1 MDNLPR
7 CLDTLPRCLDTLP
20 RCLDTLPRCLLCKI
34 SFPNGE
40 LYIDHMK
47 QHLTEYNRSRN
58 SQNLDTDHDLF
69 VPCKDHQDMV
79 KVVRGSRKRLTK
91 RRKRKEDVRIG
102 DWKDTHHES
111 YSDDC
116 LGDSE
121 LSDSDTEEE
130 RIDRMERD
138 RREMRILLAKTRLSL
153 AKNNLTVVIQMILF
167 VCYA

>member
-1 MDNLPR
+1 
-7 CLDTLPRCLDTLP
+7 
-20 RCLDTLPRCLLCKI
+20 
-34 SFPNGE
+34 
-40 LYIDHMK
+40 
-47 QHLTEYNRSRN
+47 
-58 SQNLDTDHDLF
+58 
-69 VPCKDHQDMV
+69 MV

-167 VCYA
+167 VCYAWKSFQTFKIYGGICAYTWPEIQTFRMQI